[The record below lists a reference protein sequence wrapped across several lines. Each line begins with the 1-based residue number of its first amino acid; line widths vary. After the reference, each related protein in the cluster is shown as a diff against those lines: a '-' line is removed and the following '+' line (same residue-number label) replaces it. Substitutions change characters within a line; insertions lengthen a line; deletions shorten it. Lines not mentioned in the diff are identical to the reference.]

1 MQKIAVEFT
10 LNDNRISFNGDK
22 ELSLLSYLR
31 EQRHLTSVKDGCSGQ
46 GACGACLVE
55 MDGKA
60 ILACRTSMEKVAGT
74 RIVTIEGFPNQLK
87 ETLGKAFVE
96 KGAVQCGFCTPGFLA
111 RTRILLE
118 KNPDPTRQEI
128 KKALTLH
135 MCRCTG
141 YVKIID
147 AIILAAQSLRENKEV
162 NLQESGKIGKS
173 LPKYDAYQKAIGQSD
188 FIADMRLE
196 NMAYGALKFSAFPR
210 AKIIR
215 IDTAAAEALPGVLRI
230 FTSQDIPGERI
241 TGHLKDDW
249 PLMINQGEI
258 TRYIGD
264 VLAGIVAK
272 TEAIARAAVDLV
284 VVEYEEMEPL
294 TDMLAAEHSPIHV
307 HEQGNLLSLTHFKN
321 REEVDAILAGSA
333 HVVSATYETQRV
345 EHGFLE
351 TEAAIGEPWGSDG
364 IRIFVQSQG
373 IYEDNRCITRILNL
387 PREKVDVTLIPCGG
401 GFGGKED
408 LTVQGHAAL
417 FSYLLKQPVRVRLN
431 REESLRM
438 HPKRHP
444 MIMNYQVGCDH
455 QGRLTALKADIVG
468 DTGAYASLGA
478 AVLSRS
484 AGHAAGGY
492 HVPNVDIT
500 AKAVYTNNIPCGAM
514 RGFGVNQVTFAME
527 SAIDELCEIGGFDRW
542 QFRYDNALG
551 NGSKTITGQTL
562 VGGVGLKETLL
573 AVKDEFQQAKYAGL
587 AIGIKNIGFGNG
599 LVDESDV
606 KIEIKSA
613 TQINLHH
620 GWTEMGQG
628 IDTVAIQIFCEE
640 SGINTPGIIK
650 IKRSTAAGIVGGTT
664 TASRG
669 TFLLG
674 NAIIDAAQKIKKDLQ
689 HATLADLTGS
699 TYWGHW
705 RCDWTTE
712 PGSAEESITH
722 VAYGYASQV
731 VILNDEGSVEKVVAA
746 HDIGR
751 AINPVLVEGQIEGGI
766 AMGLGYAFSEELP
779 LNNGQ
784 LKTTRYGKLGIPRIK
799 QVPEIVVK
807 ILEVADPY
815 GPYGAKGVGEIGLVP
830 TAAAAA
836 NARYQFDKIRH
847 YRLPIKTGKA

>member
-1 MQKIAVEFT
+1 MEFT
-10 LNDNRISFNGDK
+10 LNDNRINFDGDK

-31 EQRHLTSVKDGCSGQ
+31 EQQQLTSVKDGCSGQ

-55 MDGKA
+55 IDGKA
-60 ILACRTSMEKVAGT
+60 VLACRTPMNKVAGS
-74 RIVTIEGFPNQLK
+74 RIVTIEGFPKSLK
-87 ETLGKAFVE
+87 ETLGKAFVK
-96 KGAVQCGFCTPGFLA
+96 KGAVQCGFCTPGFLS

-118 KNPDPTRQEI
+118 NNPEPTRQEV
-128 KKALTLH
+128 KKALSPH

-141 YVKIID
+141 YVKIVD
-147 AIILAAQSLRENKEV
+147 AILLAARALKEKKDIV
-162 NLQESGKIGKS
+162 LQESSGIGKN
-173 LPKYDAYQKAIGQSD
+173 LPKYDAYLKSIGQSD
-188 FIADMRLE
+188 FIADMQIE
-196 NMAYGALKFSAFPR
+196 NMAHGALKFSQFPR
-210 AKIIR
+210 AKVIR
-215 IDTAAAEALPGVLRI
+215 IDTAAAETLPGVLRV

-241 TGHLKDDW
+241 NGHLKDDW
-249 PLMINQGEI
+249 PLMIKQGET

-272 TEAIARAAVDLV
+272 TEDIARQAVDLI
-284 VVEYEEMEPL
+284 VVEYEELEPL
-294 TDMLAAEHSPIHV
+294 TDMLVAEKSPIHI
-307 HEQGNLLSLTHFKN
+307 HEQGNLLSTTHFKN
-321 REEVDAILAGSA
+321 GEEVDTILANSA
-333 HVVSATYETQRV
+333 HVTSATYETQRV

-351 TEAAIGEPWGSDG
+351 TEAAIAEPWEDDG
-364 IRIFVQSQG
+364 IRVFVQSQG
-373 IYEDNRCITRILNL
+373 ISEDNRCITRILNL

-444 MIMNYQVGCDH
+444 MIMNYQLGCNS
-455 QGRLTALKADIVG
+455 QGRLTALRAHIIG

-500 AKAVYTNNIPCGAM
+500 ARAVYTNNIPCGAM

-527 SAIDELCEIGGFDRW
+527 SAIDELCELGGFDRW

-562 VGGVGLKETLL
+562 AGGVGLKETLL
-573 AVKDEFQQAKYAGL
+573 AVKDDFQQAKYAGL

-613 TQINLHH
+613 THINLHH

-640 SGINTPGIIK
+640 TGINKPGIVK

-674 NAIIDAAQKIKKDLQ
+674 NAIMDAAQKIKKDLQ
-689 HATLADLTGS
+689 HKTLADLTGR

-705 RCDWTTE
+705 RCDWTTA

-731 VILNDEGSVEKVVAA
+731 VILNEKGSVQKVVAA

-751 AINPVLVEGQIEGGI
+751 VINPVLVEGQIEGGVV
-766 AMGLGYAFSEELP
+766 MGLGYAFSEDLS

-784 LKTTRYGKLGIPRIK
+784 LKTTRYAKLGIPRIK

-807 ILEVADPY
+807 LLEVADPY

-836 NARYQFDKIRH
+836 NARYQFDKTRH
-847 YRLPIKTGKA
+847 YRLPMKTGKA